1 MKFLR
6 RLLKSDEDITDASS
20 IEDTLVGEP
29 RAVPPSAAWDQVG
42 WATDVG
48 QVRTHNED
56 ALLVVGAYQEGG
68 EVLSPF
74 RLSILADGM
83 GGHRSGEVA
92 SALAARTVARH
103 ITQQV
108 YLHVLSDEEH
118 SSSQPP
124 LSEILIEAFNS
135 ANAVVAQTVPGGGTT
150 LTVALMIGQ
159 RAHIAHVGDSRAYL
173 VSAQGLR
180 QVTRDHSLVDRLVEM
195 GQLTVDEAATHP
207 QKNVLYR
214 AIGQSGVLDVDTYL
228 VSVPAGEHLL
238 LCSDGLWGM
247 LSDEDMANIVTES
260 QSNQIACDNLVAAAN
275 EAGGKDNITVILIDP
290 PPEE

>member
-6 RLLKSDEDITDASS
+6 RLRRSSKQPKDTPIADA
-20 IEDTLVGEP
+20 LVVEP
-29 RAVPPSAAWDQVG
+29 GTASGASTRDQVG

-48 QVRTHNED
+48 LVRSHNED
-56 ALLVVGAYQEGG
+56 ALLIVGAYQEGG
-68 EVLSPF
+68 ESLSPF

-83 GGHRSGEVA
+83 GGHLSGEVA
-92 SALAARTVARH
+92 SALAARTVARI

-118 SSSQPP
+118 SSNQPS
-124 LSEILIEAFNS
+124 LSEILVEALNS

-150 LTVALMIGQ
+150 LTCALMIGQ

-173 VSAQGLR
+173 ATDQELR

-195 GQLTVDEAATHP
+195 GQLTADEAATHP

-228 VSVPAGEHLL
+228 INVPPGEHLM

-247 LSDEDMANIVTES
+247 LSNDDMARIVAGSST
-260 QSNQIACDNLVAAAN
+260 NQIACDALVAAAN
-275 EAGGKDNITVILIDP
+275 EAGGRDNISVILIDP
-290 PPEE
+290 PPEG